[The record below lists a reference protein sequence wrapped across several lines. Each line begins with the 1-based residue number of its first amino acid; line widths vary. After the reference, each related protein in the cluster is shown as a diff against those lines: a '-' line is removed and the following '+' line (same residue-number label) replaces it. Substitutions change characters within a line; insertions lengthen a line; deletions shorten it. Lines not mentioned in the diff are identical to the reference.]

1 MKKFIKTI
9 MKKIKLVL
17 IIGVAV
23 SIFSACGGD
32 HSASHGEDT
41 VKNSYQVPHDST
53 KVDTSKVT
61 PADATTLDNS
71 ASGGTKIKD
80 TSGMKKK

>member
-1 MKKFIKTI
+1 MKTI
-9 MKKIKLVL
+9 KLISAIV
-17 IIGVAV
+17 ISA

-32 HSASHGEDT
+32 HSASKGEDT
-41 VKNSYQVPHDST
+41 VKNTYQVSHDST